1 MSTTGRSAARA
12 TGQEAARA
20 TAEGPASA
28 ALSNTSARAT
38 GPKGAACLNQ
48 EAPGGVAT
56 NTVATGRDAVDSW
69 LAEHAV
75 DLVQWRRHIH
85 ANPELSRTEFGTTE
99 FVAAWLTKAGLSPQ
113 KMPGGTGLICDI
125 GPEGPRIGLRADMD
139 ALPLQEFTGLPFA
152 STVPGVSHACG
163 HDAHT
168 TVLLGTALA
177 LAEVPELPV
186 GVRLVFQPAE
196 EVMPGGAIDLVAAG
210 VMEGVDR
217 IFALHCDPR
226 LEVGRVGIRVG
237 AITSAA
243 DTIELVLDSPGGH
256 TSRPHL
262 TSDLVYAIG
271 TVITGLPGLLSRRID
286 PRTSTVMV
294 WGAVSAGKAPN
305 AIPQTGML
313 TGTVRTGDHATWSLL
328 EPMVHEIVDG
338 LLAPTGVRYQLNYR
352 RGVPPVVND
361 EHSTRLFED
370 AIRALGPDALADT
383 IQSGGGEDFSW
394 YLEEVPGAMARL
406 GVWSGHGEQLDLHQP
421 TFDLDERALEVG
433 VRVLSN
439 IVLQQPSR

>member
-1 MSTTGRSAARA
+1 MSTTGRPAARA

-20 TAEGPASA
+20 TTEGPASA

-38 GPKGAACLNQ
+38 GPKGAACLTP

-56 NTVATGRDAVDSW
+56 DTVVTARDAVESW

-139 ALPLQEFTGLPFA
+139 ALPLQEFTGLSFA

-168 TVLLGTALA
+168 TILLGTALA
-177 LAEVPELPV
+177 LAEIPDLPV

-210 VMEGVDR
+210 VMEGVER

-361 EHSTRLFED
+361 EHSTRIFED

-421 TFDLDERALEVG
+421 TFDIDERALAVG

-439 IVLQQPSR
+439 IVLQTPPR

>member
-1 MSTTGRSAARA
+1 MGGQGSAAQSDIA
-12 TGQEAARA
+12 DV
-20 TAEGPASA
+20 GP
-28 ALSNTSARAT
+28 
-38 GPKGAACLNQ
+38 
-48 EAPGGVAT
+48 
-56 NTVATGRDAVDSW
+56 DAVDSW
-69 LAEHAV
+69 LAEHTV

-85 ANPELSRTEFGTTE
+85 ANPELSRTEFATTE
-99 FVAAWLTKAGLSPQ
+99 FVSAWLTKAGLTPQ
-113 KMPGGTGLICDI
+113 KMPNGTGVLCDI
-125 GPEGPRIGLRADMD
+125 GPVDAPRIGLRADMD
-139 ALPLQEFTGLPFA
+139 ALPLQEFTGLSFA
-152 STVPGVSHACG
+152 STAPGVSHACG

-168 TVLLGTALA
+168 TILLGTALA
-177 LAEVPELPV
+177 LADQELPV
-186 GVRLVFQPAE
+186 GVRFVFQPAE
-196 EVMPGGAIDLVAAG
+196 EVMPGGAIDMVAAG
-210 VMEGVDR
+210 AMEGVDR

-328 EPMVHEIVDG
+328 EPMVREIVDG

-361 EHSTRLFED
+361 EHSTRMFED
-370 AIRALGPDALADT
+370 AIRMLGPDALADT
-383 IQSGGGEDFSW
+383 LQSGGGEDFSW
-394 YLEEVPGAMARL
+394 YQEEVPGAMARL

-421 TFDLDERALEVG
+421 TFDLDERALAVG

-439 IVLQQPSR
+439 IVLNAS

>member
-1 MSTTGRSAARA
+1 VSTTGRSAERARSP
-12 TGQEAARA
+12 EAAA
-20 TAEGPASA
+20 WVTTAGLGSA
-28 ALSNTSARAT
+28 ALSN
-38 GPKGAACLNQ
+38 PVAAGQ
-48 EAPGGVAT
+48 EAVEG
-56 NTVATGRDAVDSW
+56 W
-69 LAEHAV
+69 LAEHTV
-75 DLVQWRRHIH
+75 DLVHWRRHIH
-85 ANPELSRTEFGTTE
+85 ANPELSRTEFATTE
-99 FVAAWLTKAGLSPQ
+99 FVSSWMIKAGLSPQ
-113 KMPGGTGLICDI
+113 PLPGGTGLICDI
-125 GPEGPRIGLRADMD
+125 GPDGPRIGLRADMD
-139 ALPLQEFTGLPFA
+139 ALPLQEFTGLSFA
-152 STVPGVSHACG
+152 STVPGVSHTCG

-168 TVLLGTALA
+168 AILLGTALA
-177 LAEVPELPV
+177 LADADLPQ

-196 EVMPGGAIDLVAAG
+196 EVMPGGAIDVVATGA
-210 VMEGVDR
+210 MEGVER

-226 LEVGRVGIRVG
+226 LEVGRVGVRVG

-328 EPMVHEIVDG
+328 EPMVREIVDG
-338 LLAPTGVRYQLNYR
+338 LLAPTGVRYQLNYK

-361 EHSTRLFED
+361 EQSTRIFED
-370 AIRALGPDALADT
+370 AIRRIGPDALADT
-383 IQSGGGEDFSW
+383 MQSGGGEDFSW

-421 TFDLDERALEVG
+421 TFDIDERALAVG

-439 IVLQQPSR
+439 IVLQAG

>member
-1 MSTTGRSAARA
+1 MGSGR
-12 TGQEAARA
+12 EAV
-20 TAEGPASA
+20 E
-28 ALSNTSARAT
+28 
-38 GPKGAACLNQ
+38 
-48 EAPGGVAT
+48 
-56 NTVATGRDAVDSW
+56 SW
-69 LAEHAV
+69 LADHTV

-99 FVAAWLTKAGLSPQ
+99 FVSAWLTKAGLTPQ
-113 KMPGGTGLICDI
+113 VLPGGTGLICDI
-125 GPEGPRIGLRADMD
+125 GPDGPRIGLRADMD

-168 TVLLGTALA
+168 TILLGTALA
-177 LAEVPELPV
+177 LAEAPELPV

-196 EVMPGGAIDLVAAG
+196 EIMPGGAIDVVATGAMTG
-210 VMEGVDR
+210 VER

-226 LEVGRVGIRVG
+226 LEVGRIGIRVG

-271 TVITGLPGLLSRRID
+271 SVITGLPGLLSRRID

-313 TGTVRTGDHATWSLL
+313 TGTIRTGDHGTWSLL
-328 EPMVHEIVDG
+328 EPMVREIVDG

-361 EHSTRLFED
+361 EHSTRIFED

-383 IQSGGGEDFSW
+383 PQSGGGEDFSW
-394 YLEEVPGAMARL
+394 YLEKVPGAMARL
-406 GVWSGHGEQLDLHQP
+406 GVWSGEGEQLDLHQP
-421 TFDLDERALEVG
+421 TFDIDERALAVG

-439 IVLQQPSR
+439 LVLDAGSV

>member
-1 MSTTGRSAARA
+1 VEAGR
-12 TGQEAARA
+12 EAV
-20 TAEGPASA
+20 EG
-28 ALSNTSARAT
+28 
-38 GPKGAACLNQ
+38 
-48 EAPGGVAT
+48 
-56 NTVATGRDAVDSW
+56 W
-69 LAEHAV
+69 LAEHTV
-75 DLVQWRRHIH
+75 DLVHWRRHIH
-85 ANPELSRTEFGTTE
+85 ANPELSRTEFATTE
-99 FVAAWLTKAGLSPQ
+99 FVSSWLTKAGLSPQ
-113 KMPGGTGLICDI
+113 PLPGGTGLICDI
-125 GPEGPRIGLRADMD
+125 GPDGPRIGLRADMD
-139 ALPLQEFTGLPFA
+139 ALPLQEFTGLSFA
-152 STVPGVSHACG
+152 STVPGVSHTCG

-168 TVLLGTALA
+168 AILLGTALA
-177 LAEVPELPV
+177 LADADLPQ

-196 EVMPGGAIDLVAAG
+196 EVMPGGAIDVVATGAMAG
-210 VMEGVDR
+210 VER

-226 LEVGRVGIRVG
+226 LEVGRVGVRVG

-243 DTIELVLDSPGGH
+243 DTVELVLDSPGGH

-328 EPMVHEIVDG
+328 EPMVREIVDG
-338 LLAPTGVRYQLNYR
+338 LLAPTGVRYQLNYK
-352 RGVPPVVND
+352 RGVPPVVN
-361 EHSTRLFED
+361 EEQSTRMFED
-370 AIRALGPDALADT
+370 AIRRIGPDALADT
-383 IQSGGGEDFSW
+383 MQSGGGEDFSW

-421 TFDLDERALEVG
+421 TFDIDERALAVG
-433 VRVLSN
+433 VRVFSN
-439 IVLQQPSR
+439 IALQAG